1 MNYYDAERFFYGNVA
16 AQIIVIILIIA
27 IWVGLFFLF
36 RAITLWYLKINKMLK
51 ELQKSNEYL
60 MRITMAVEQGNR
72 MPPAGGG
79 FGPGSLMPGP
89 GPAMPGN
96 NPAMP
101 GANSVMPGN
110 NPAMPVTPVMP
121 GATPVMSGEP
131 FAAETPWGT
140 EAEKKNPE
148 TAQLPKQN
156 ICKQCGAVLQDGAL
170 FCVQCGTKN

>member
-72 MPPAGGG
+72 MPPAGG

-89 GPAMPGN
+89 GP
-96 NPAMP
+96 
-101 GANSVMPGN
+101 VMPGN

-140 EAEKKNPE
+140 EAEKINPE